1 MKVSS
6 NMCFCVDKL
15 RLDMF
20 WYFVTSF
27 SLLAK
32 AILNALDLELLGSKY
47 TDVWI
52 KDEDMEDTDYGSEG
66 SDDEEEEDDDNDSE
80 DTNDDE
86 G

>member
-32 AILNALDLELLGSKY
+32 AILNALELL
-47 TDVWI
+47 DN
-52 KDEDMEDTDYGSEG
+52 DEDDSVSEDDMEDLDDGLEG
-66 SDDEEEEDDDNDSE
+66 SDDEEEDDDDSE